1 MAHSQESAVDY
12 KKRIESL
19 ELKLSTTYT
28 QIQKAEQLVK
38 QYKDKYEMVEKQIQ
52 MSSQISQISTLQLSN
67 QHSQM
72 TVEVDKLNGRL
83 KELQG
88 IINSLE
94 ETDKRNIHTIQV
106 W

>member
-52 MSSQISQISTLQLSN
+52 MSQISQISTLQLSN

-106 W
+106 S